1 MKYGIDIIM
10 ELNGAIFLIQ
20 VKSKAS
26 AAKSAVD
33 YKRYRYIDLFAGISP
48 DDNGIIIYDRDS
60 LKEGRFIEKDVLK
73 ENMDYLINKFYNTGK
88 VNLGE

>member
-1 MKYGIDIIM
+1 M
-10 ELNGAIFLIQ
+10 ELDGAIFLIQ
-20 VKSKAS
+20 VKSKS
-26 AAKSAVD
+26 YAAKSAVN

-73 ENMDYLINKFYNTGK
+73 ENMDYLINKFYNTGE